1 MKSKV
6 LIATTIILM
15 VTGCST
21 KSVKKPISS
30 NPTPIKEVNLNKKDD
45 INIHKSDIEMKLDRA
60 VLLQN
65 QKQYIEAIE
74 LYYSIIKNNDVS
86 RDVLKLAYINMFECQ
101 LVSNKSFRIS
111 DVKRFLEIFGKE
123 KEALME
129 FEILHILNQAKYGSV
144 DDKIEKW
151 SGEYRGYRLK
161 NWSFQYIDDWANN
174 IERPDI
180 RTRLKR
186 YIEIFKK
193 FL

>member
-1 MKSKV
+1 
-6 LIATTIILM
+6 M

-86 RDVLKLAYINMFECQ
+86 RDVLKLAYINM
-101 LVSNKSFRIS
+101 L
-111 DVKRFLEIFGKE
+111 
-123 KEALME
+123 
-129 FEILHILNQAKYGSV
+129 SV
-144 DDKIEKW
+144 
-151 SGEYRGYRLK
+151 
-161 NWSFQYIDDWANN
+161 N
-174 IERPDI
+174 
-180 RTRLKR
+180 
-186 YIEIFKK
+186 
-193 FL
+193 